1 MDTLAAV
8 AGLLSGLQVVT
19 RWGVAAGD
27 TPHPSPRGHT
37 RSALPALTPTP
48 SKFQGE
54 IQTPDLVGA
63 PVPALG
69 QDFSGPGRETVRVRG
84 AWRRGETGA
93 WIQ

>member
-1 MDTLAAV
+1 M
-8 AGLLSGLQVVT
+8 GCG
-19 RWGVAAGD
+19 R
-27 TPHPSPRGHT
+27 RGH
-37 RSALPALTPTP
+37 SPSLALRPHTLCPPCPHPTP

-84 AWRRGETGA
+84 AWRHGETGA